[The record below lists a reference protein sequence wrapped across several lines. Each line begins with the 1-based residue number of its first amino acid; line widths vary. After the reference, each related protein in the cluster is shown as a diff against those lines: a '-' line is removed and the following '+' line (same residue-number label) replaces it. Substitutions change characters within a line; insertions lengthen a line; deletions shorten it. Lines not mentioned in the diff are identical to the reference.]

1 MQVKE
6 TKTIGL
12 FFCFFFKQDER
23 EQEQPQQNNHNNTD
37 RGEEGREEERRG
49 RGERNGVNQNRQK
62 VTDCEREVQK
72 LLRSGE
78 IIIQEIEHLC
88 IRWN

>member
-12 FFCFFFKQDER
+12 FSFFFFKQDER
-23 EQEQPQQNNHNNTD
+23 EQEQPQQNNNHNNTD
-37 RGEEGREEERRG
+37 RGEEEERRG

-88 IRWN
+88 IPWI